1 MAKPEDIKG
10 ILTSVNK
17 SMSSQIESFNTQMS
31 LMTSTNDKLVQNS
44 EEQTAV
50 LRDILL
56 LFQEQKDKQKK
67 FIPTTDTDVVVE
79 GKKEPAGE
87 TLKGKGDEAKKAAEE
102 TGLSLLDLF
111 GGLLAGGA
119 ALGLAFAGLRGWEVK
134 IIGYVKDSLG
144 SITGSIMNGL
154 KSIKTS
160 IFLSFGLDDAG
171 KVLPNSALDD
181 ILKKPVIKTLVTGL
195 SKILAPIQSMGD
207 YMTGLLSGGGGA
219 ADDTGKA
226 VSFLSKIGSNI
237 GAFAKT
243 VGKILKPL
251 GFLFSAYDGVM
262 AFMNTEGSYMD
273 KFVAGIGGFLGDF
286 IGAPLDL
293 LKDIVSWALS
303 KLGFENAA
311 ELLDGFSVETLI
323 SDLIGSIWN
332 MVKGAGEWIKTLFTD
347 PKEALS
353 QYWTALYGEG
363 GVVDMLF
370 TPISMAIDWITK
382 KFGWRDEDAPP
393 FDLYDTVSGF
403 VTSVLS
409 WAKEK
414 LTTLS
419 TTLSEGFDKFVDYIV
434 SIPDRINFAAEGM
447 FIDVGEKLA
456 KGFISF
462 GDWLAS
468 IPSRIK
474 AMALG
479 VLNSIS
485 VTNPITGYVYKLVTD
500 EELAAAQAAVM
511 ERASDTN
518 EKLNTIEEN
527 ANKMRESLQQRMDE
541 SGIYNSATA
550 ATAESPISSDESER
564 LRMQREEMAV
574 RAFQDRVGLVSG
586 AANQAASA
594 PVIMSDNSTKVDGRS
609 TVSVVNQQ
617 IVNSPVSYGGL
628 GDSRMNYPSGTM

>member
-44 EEQTAV
+44 AEQTEI
-50 LRDILL
+50 LRGILG
-56 LFQEQKDKQKK
+56 LFQEQKDKQNK
-67 FIPTTDTDVVVE
+67 FKPTTDTDVVE
-79 GKKEPAGE
+79 GKKEPGGE
-87 TLKGKGDEAKKAAEE
+87 PLKGKGDEAKKAAEE

-144 SITGSIMNGL
+144 SVTSSIMNGL

-195 SKILAPIQSMGD
+195 ARMLAPIQSMGD

-262 AFMNTEGSYMD
+262 AYMNTEGSVME
-273 KFVAGIGGFLGDF
+273 KSVAAIGGFLGDF

-293 LKDIVSWALS
+293 LKDLVSWATS
-303 KLGFENAA
+303 ALGFENAA
-311 ELLDGFSVETLI
+311 EFLDSFSVETLI

-370 TPISMAIDWITK
+370 TPVSMAIDWITK

-393 FDLYDTVSGF
+393 FDLYDTVTGF
-403 VTSVLS
+403 VGSLLS
-409 WAKEK
+409 WTGEK

-419 TTLSEGFDKFVDYIV
+419 NTLSEGFDTFVDYIT
-434 SIPDRINFAAEGM
+434 SIPDRIKFAAEGM
-447 FIDVGEKLA
+447 FIEVGSRLE
-456 KGFISF
+456 KGFIMF
-462 GDWLAS
+462 GDWIAS
-468 IPSRIK
+468 IPARIK
-474 AMALG
+474 LLALSAI
-479 VLNSIS
+479 NSALSGLPEWAQIVS
-485 VTNPITGYVYKLVTD
+485 ADDVASAQSAVNDRSENSNQKLADLDKRT
-500 EELAAAQAAVM
+500 Q
-511 ERASDTN
+511 
-518 EKLNTIEEN
+518 EKRLDLEN
-527 ANKMRESLQQRMDE
+527 RMLE
-541 SGIYNSATA
+541 SGIYDSAAA

-564 LRMQREEMAV
+564 LRLEREETAV

-594 PVIMSDNSTKVDGRS
+594 PVILSDNSTRADNRS
-609 TVSVVNQQ
+609 NVTVVNQQ
-617 IVNSPVSYGGL
+617 ILNSSVNYGGL
-628 GDSRMNYPSGTM
+628 GDSRMNYPSSAQ